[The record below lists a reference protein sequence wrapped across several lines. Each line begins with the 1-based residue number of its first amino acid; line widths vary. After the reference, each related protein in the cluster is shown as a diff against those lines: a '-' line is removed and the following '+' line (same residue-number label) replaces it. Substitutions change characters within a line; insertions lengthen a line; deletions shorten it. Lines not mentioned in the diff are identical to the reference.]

1 MPVCCECCVLSGR
14 GICDELI
21 TSPEECYRLWCVQWV
36 LSRSP
41 IRGDDDPESGRSAT
55 GISLIYIHT
64 VFYFSPELKA
74 QQDVNIVH
82 NFRNVY
88 LVSQHN

>member
-1 MPVCCECCVLSGR
+1 MSVSCEYCVLSGR
-14 GICDELI
+14 GLCVGLI
-21 TSPEECYRLWCVQWV
+21 TSPEECYWVLCVQWV

-41 IRGDDDPESGRSAT
+41 VRGGCDPESGQSTT

-64 VFYFSPELKA
+64 VFYLGIELKTQLDA
-74 QQDVNIVH
+74 DIVH

-88 LVSQHN
+88 